1 MTAENLSPEALDA
14 HFRPLI
20 EAELEQLRALTDA
33 GSADRSPVELDQ
45 QSIGRVSR
53 IDSLQVQAMAQ
64 AAERRR
70 TARRRHLQDALTR
83 LEAGEFGWCDEC
95 GEAIA
100 LKRLEADP
108 AVTRCVACA
117 SGD

>member
-1 MTAENLSPEALDA
+1 MTDESHSPDALAA
-14 HFRPLI
+14 HFRPLM

-70 TARRRHLQDALTR
+70 IARRRHLHDALAR
-83 LEAGEFGWCDEC
+83 LDKDEFGWCEEC

-108 AVTRCVACA
+108 AATRCVTCA
-117 SGD
+117 SEL

>member
-1 MTAENLSPEALDA
+1 MTDESRTPEALDA
-14 HFRPLI
+14 RFRPLI
-20 EAELEQLRALTDA
+20 EAELVQLRALTDA
-33 GSADRSPVELDQ
+33 AISDRSPVELDQ

-70 TARRRHLQDALTR
+70 TARRKHLHDAMAR
-83 LEAGEFGWCDEC
+83 LHRNEFGWCEEC

-100 LKRLEADP
+100 WKRLETDP
-108 AVTRCVACA
+108 AVTRCIACA
-117 SGD
+117 SGE